1 MPALAQLLPGL
12 AACAGRWRGTNRL
25 HDPHTKAAEDSPSTL
40 SITPVVGGK
49 FLRIDYTWTYQG
61 APQEGTL
68 LVGTE
73 PDTGELTAHWSD
85 TWHMDH
91 KVMACRGSLANEK
104 QLVLRGSFAVPP
116 GPDWGWRIELTPEEG
131 RALRVLMFNVSPEGV
146 SQPAVEAT
154 YAREPASATGE
165 VGTERGLADIRQI
178 AITVKDVGRAL
189 AFYRDV
195 LGLKFLFAPSPE
207 LAFLSAGS
215 VRLMLSPPQGAG
227 KVGANSIL
235 YFRVDNIESV
245 HQAIVQRGAVNERA
259 PQLAAKM
266 PDHELWISFLRDP
279 ENNLLGLMEERRA
292 APAP

>member
-1 MPALAQLLPGL
+1 MPALAQLLTGL

-25 HDPHTKAAEDSPSTL
+25 HDPHTKAPEDSPSTL
-40 SITPVVGGK
+40 SITRVVGGK
-49 FLRIDYTWTYQG
+49 FLRIDYTWAYQS

-73 PDTGELTAHWSD
+73 PDTGGLTAHWSD

-91 KVMACRGSLANEK
+91 KVMVCRGTVGNDK

-116 GPDWGWRIELTPEEG
+116 GPDWGWRIELTPEEDG
-131 RALRVLMFNVSPEGV
+131 RALRVLMFNISPEGV

-154 YAREPASATGE
+154 YTREPASAAGE
-165 VGTERGLADIRQI
+165 VGTERGLAEIRQI
-178 AITVKDVGRAL
+178 AVTVKDVGRAL

-195 LGLKFLFAPSPE
+195 LGLKFLFAPSAE
-207 LAFLSAGS
+207 LAFLAAGS

-235 YFRVDNIESV
+235 YFLVENIESV

-266 PDHELWISFLRDP
+266 PDHDLWIAFLRDP
-279 ENNLLGLMEERRA
+279 EGNLIGLMEEKRG
-292 APAP
+292 